1 LVDGFRLSGVLAH
14 VGEPPLGLLFVTS
27 FPKQFGVMPP
37 LEIKKQIC
45 DFRIL
50 SNADSP
56 LRVRKRDQRRVG
68 QWVRSERLRAELNQ
82 IELSRKMKLGG
93 QTVVSNIETGERR
106 LDVVEFLELAKALD
120 VPAATLLN
128 RLVAYLADSRS

>member
-1 LVDGFRLSGVLAH
+1 
-14 VGEPPLGLLFVTS
+14 
-27 FPKQFGVMPP
+27 M
-37 LEIKKQIC
+37 
-45 DFRIL
+45 
-50 SNADSP
+50 
-56 LRVRKRDQRRVG
+56 RVRKRDQRRVG

-128 RLVAYLADSRS
+128 RLVAYLGDSRS